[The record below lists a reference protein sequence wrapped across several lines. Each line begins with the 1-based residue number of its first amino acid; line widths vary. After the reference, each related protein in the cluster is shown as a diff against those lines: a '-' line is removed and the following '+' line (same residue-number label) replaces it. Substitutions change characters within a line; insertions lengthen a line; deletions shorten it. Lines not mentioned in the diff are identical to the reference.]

1 MPLPPATSAPA
12 PLPEVDAALAWR
24 RCFLALAPDA
34 PTRAALVQL
43 RLPDAVQP
51 VAPADLH
58 LTLAFLGAITPA
70 QGQAL
75 IQALPRL
82 ARSLPP
88 LLGLGRA
95 SWPQPAAPRV
105 AVARYEYPPV
115 LQALLADTHALLRNL
130 GLPVEARPFQPHI
143 TLGRYRRRAVAQTD
157 DSAVNIALPAARF
170 TALALYTSLHAGT
183 VRTPRTSGAQAED
196 HTGATPHYRIVAQ
209 QPI

>member
-75 IQALPRL
+75 IQAL
-82 ARSLPP
+82 
-88 LLGLGRA
+88 
-95 SWPQPAAPRV
+95 
-105 AVARYEYPPV
+105 
-115 LQALLADTHALLRNL
+115 LADTHALLRNL

-157 DSAVNIALPAARF
+157 GSAVNIALPAARF